1 MTAAAKR
8 APLVHLIAVALTVAM
23 AIVALVYWVKALSE
37 LGARASTN
45 SGLSYADREI
55 AGGDSVVIDTQTPY
69 RALALIPRNSS
80 YRVVTGSRLESPR
93 RLTLSFVA
101 DWFRYF
107 LMPLRPSPDARWVI
121 CYGCDRT
128 QVGPDYSLRWSDK
141 NGISIGR
148 VR

>member
-1 MTAAAKR
+1 
-8 APLVHLIAVALTVAM
+8 M

-107 LMPLRPSPDARWVI
+107 LMPLRPSLRTVCRRKMRPFIFRWRARSGS
-121 CYGCDRT
+121 CLFAART
-128 QVGPDYSLRWSDK
+128 GPRGSTGSQSYR
-141 NGISIGR
+141 
-148 VR
+148 